1 MFTLDI
7 FGTVRFSFLTNTL
20 RKLEA
25 SKRISS
31 FWSRRWFYKKDTK
44 NRYACISDRPIKES
58 EHKFLWPEG
67 LRPDDH
73 TSLIALG
80 LRK

>member
-31 FWSRRWFYKKDTK
+31 FWSRRWFYKKDIK
-44 NRYACISDRPIKES
+44 NRYACINDLPIKEFQEKLLLS
-58 EHKFLWPEG
+58 QGCRHDAHL
-67 LRPDDH
+67 
-73 TSLIALG
+73 SLSALG
-80 LRK
+80 L